1 MIRSFLAIP
10 LPDDTADALLDVQ
23 TGVRNARWI
32 ADDAFH
38 ITLAFLGS
46 CTPQE
51 LTDLD
56 SGLAGLRTE
65 QFTLEPQGV
74 GAFGG
79 GTPRQLFARIA
90 KSEPLT
96 RLHSKIDRIAREV
109 GIEIERRKFTPHVTL
124 ARCGGGVIPSQA
136 VDWTLRHARVTF
148 PSFDVL
154 HFGLYRS
161 DLGTGA
167 PVYTEM
173 ARYEL
178 VNHAVQTA
186 NPASPR

>member
-10 LPDDTADALLDVQ
+10 LPDDTADSLLDVQ

-32 ADDAFH
+32 GDDAFH
-38 ITLAFLGS
+38 VTLAFLGN

-56 SGLAGLRTE
+56 SGLEGLRME

-79 GTPRQLFARIA
+79 GTPRQLFARFA
-90 KSEPLT
+90 ESEPLK
-96 RLHSKIDRIAREV
+96 RLHSKIERIARDI

-136 VDWTLRHARVTF
+136 IDWTLRHARVTF
-148 PSFDVL
+148 PAFDVL

-173 ARYEL
+173 TRYEL
-178 VNHAVQTA
+178 VNAA
-186 NPASPR
+186 NLPINPA